1 MMKVDLQ
8 WALSDAHIPTQQ
20 ENNQRQLSV
29 SLSASGEGSQAPL
42 NICFVLDCSGSM
54 GGVPLKTVKQATHK
68 LIDRLTE
75 RDRISIITFDHKAKV
90 LIENQPATDL
100 DNIKQKIDSLKAG
113 GGTCIDDG
121 LKAGIAQLASGKDD
135 RVSQLLL
142 LTDGENEHGDNARAI
157 KLADV
162 AVGYNLTVSTLGFG
176 DHWNQDVLEQISD
189 AGGGSLNYIE
199 HAEEAIAIFGRLFT
213 RIQSVGLTNAYLN
226 LELADGTR
234 LADLKPVAQVA
245 PETVEL
251 PIVQEGNEAIIRI
264 GDLMKDQS
272 RVILLNLYVPQLAA
286 STATIARL
294 SVSYDDPAIG
304 AVSQKTA
311 VFSIEIEAQDAY
323 VPAVDAEVQQNILAL
338 AKYRQTQ
345 IAEDKLKAG
354 DRKGAVTMLQS
365 AANTAIQMG
374 DKNAA
379 TVLQENVTVLQ
390 AGNEL
395 SESDRKRTRIV
406 SKTQLQ

>member
-1 MMKVDLQ
+1 MNVGLT
-8 WALSDAHIPTQQ
+8 WALNDAHISTHQDST
-20 ENNQRQLSV
+20 QRQLSV
-29 SLSASGEGSQAPL
+29 SLTASGEGSQAPL
-42 NICFVLDCSGSM
+42 NICFVLDVSGSM
-54 GGVPLKTVKQATHK
+54 GGRPLQTVKQAALK
-68 LIDRLTE
+68 LVDRLTE
-75 RDRISIITFDHKAKV
+75 RDRISIVTFDHKAKV
-90 LIENQPATDL
+90 LIANQPATDL
-100 DNIKQKIDSLKAG
+100 SAIKATISGLKSG

-121 LKAGIAQLASGKDD
+121 LKLGISQLADGKDD

-142 LTDGENEHGDNARAI
+142 LTDGENEHGDNDRAM

-176 DHWNQDVLEQISD
+176 NHWNQDVLEQIAD

-199 HAEEAIAIFGRLFT
+199 HAEEAITIFSRLFT

-226 LELADGTR
+226 LELTGGTR

-251 PIVQEGNEAIIRI
+251 PAVQEGNDAIIRI
-264 GDLMKDQS
+264 GDLMKGEP
-272 RVILLNLYVPQLAA
+272 RVVLMNLYVPQLVA
-286 STATIARL
+286 STATIAK
-294 SVSYDDPAIG
+294 VYVTYDDPAAG
-304 AVSQKTA
+304 LTAQTTA
-311 VFSIEIEAQDAY
+311 VVDINIEAQDSY
-323 VPAVDAEVQQNILAL
+323 VPAVDAGVQKNILAL

-354 DRKGAVTMLQS
+354 DRQGAVTMLQS

-374 DKNAA
+374 DTNAA
-379 TVLQENVTVLQ
+379 TVLQENATVLQ
-390 AGNEL
+390 AGKAL
-395 SESDRKRTRIV
+395 SESDRKKTRIV

>member
-1 MMKVDLQ
+1 MKVGLQ
-8 WALSDAHIPTQQ
+8 WALSDAHMPTNQD
-20 ENNQRQLSV
+20 NSQRQLSV
-29 SLSASGEGSQAPL
+29 SLSASGEGSQAPINL
-42 NICFVLDCSGSM
+42 CFVLDCSGSM
-54 GGVPLKTVKQATHK
+54 GGTPLKTVKQATHR

-75 RDRISIITFDHKAKV
+75 RDRISIISFDHKAKILV
-90 LIENQPATDL
+90 ANQPATDL
-100 DNIKQKIDSLKAG
+100 AGIKRKIDGLSAG
-113 GGTCIDDG
+113 GGTCIDGG
-121 LKAGIAQLASGKDD
+121 LKAGIEQLATGKED

-142 LTDGENEHGDNARAI
+142 LTDGENEHGDNARAV

-176 DHWNQDVLEQISD
+176 DHWNQDVLEQIAD

-199 HAEEAIAIFGRLFT
+199 QAEEAVGIFGRLFT

-226 LELADGTR
+226 VEIADGTR

-251 PIVQEGNEAIIRI
+251 PVVQEGNEAIVRI
-264 GDLMKDQS
+264 GDLMKDQP
-272 RVILLNLYVPQLAA
+272 RVVLLNLYVPQLAA
-286 STATIARL
+286 STTTIARL
-294 SVSYDDPAIG
+294 QVTYDDPSVG
-304 AVSQKTA
+304 ATGQFSEKFA
-311 VFSIEIEAQDAY
+311 VDIEAQDAY
-323 VPAVDAEVQQNILAL
+323 VPAVDSAVQQNILAL

-354 DRKGAVTMLQS
+354 DRQGAVTMLQS

-379 TVLQENVTVLQ
+379 TVLQENATQLQ

-395 SESDRKRTRIV
+395 SESDRKKTRIV

>member
-1 MMKVDLQ
+1 MKVGLT
-8 WALSDAHIPTQQ
+8 WALNDAHIPTHQAAT
-20 ENNQRQLSV
+20 QRQLSV
-29 SLSASGEGSQAPL
+29 SLTAGGEGAQAPL
-42 NICFVLDCSGSM
+42 NICFVLDVSGSM
-54 GGVPLKTVKQATHK
+54 GGTPLKTVKQAAIK
-68 LIDRLTE
+68 LVDRLTE
-75 RDRISIITFDHKAKV
+75 RDRLSIVTFDHKAKV
-90 LIENQPATDL
+90 LIPNQPATDL
-100 DNIKQKIDSLKAG
+100 EAIKDKINSLKAG

-121 LKAGIAQLASGKDD
+121 LKLGISQLADGKED

-142 LTDGENEHGDNARAI
+142 LTDGENEHGDNDRAI

-162 AVGYNLTVSTLGFG
+162 AIGYNLTVSTLGFG
-176 DHWNQDVLEQISD
+176 DHWNQDVLEQIAD
-189 AGGGSLNYIE
+189 AGSGSLNYIE

-226 LELADGTR
+226 LELTDGTR

-251 PIVQEGNEAIIRI
+251 PAIQEGNEAIIRI
-264 GDLMKDQS
+264 GDLMKDEP
-272 RVILLNLYVPQLAA
+272 RVVLMNLYVPQLAA
-286 STATIARL
+286 STATIAK
-294 SVSYDDPAIG
+294 VYVTYDDPAAG
-304 AVSQKTA
+304 LTA
-311 VFSIEIEAQDAY
+311 QTTDIVDINIEAQDSY
-323 VPAVDAEVQQNILAL
+323 VPAVDAGVQQNILAL

-374 DKNAA
+374 DTNAA
-379 TVLQENVTVLQ
+379 TVLQENATVLQ
-390 AGNEL
+390 AGQEL
-395 SESDRKRTRIV
+395 SESDRKKTRIV

>member
-1 MMKVDLQ
+1 MKVGLQ
-8 WALSDAHIPTQQ
+8 WALSDAHIPTHQDSS
-20 ENNQRQLSV
+20 QRQLSV
-29 SLSASGEGSQAPL
+29 SLSAVGEGSQAPINL
-42 NICFVLDCSGSM
+42 CFVLDCSGSM
-54 GGVPLKTVKQATHK
+54 SGTPLKTVKQAANC

-75 RDRISIITFDHKAKV
+75 RDRISVIAFDHKAKILV
-90 LIENQPATDL
+90 ANQPATDL
-100 DNIKQKIDSLKAG
+100 ESLKRKINSLEAG
-113 GGTCIDDG
+113 GGTCIDAG
-121 LKAGIAQLASGKDD
+121 LKAGIEQLATGKEE

-176 DHWNQDVLEQISD
+176 DHWNQDVLEQIAD

-199 HAEEAIAIFGRLFT
+199 YAEEAVSIFGRLFT

-226 LELADGTR
+226 IELADGTR

-251 PIVQEGNEAIIRI
+251 PTVQEGNQAIVRI
-264 GDLMKDQS
+264 GDLMKDQP
-272 RVILLNLYVPQLAA
+272 RVILLNLYIPKLAV

-294 SVSYDDPAIG
+294 SVTYDDPAIG
-304 AVSQKTA
+304 LTAGASEQFAV
-311 VFSIEIEAQDAY
+311 EIEAQDAY
-323 VPAVDAEVQQNILAL
+323 VPAVDASVQQNILAL

-379 TVLQENVTVLQ
+379 TVLQDNATQLQ
-390 AGNEL
+390 AGNDL
-395 SESDRKRTRIV
+395 SQSDRKKTRIV

>member
-1 MMKVDLQ
+1 MKVGLT
-8 WALSDAHIPTQQ
+8 WALNDAHLPTNQATT
-20 ENNQRQLSV
+20 QRQLSV
-29 SLSASGEGSQAPL
+29 SLSAGGEGAPASL
-42 NICFVLDCSGSM
+42 NICFVLDVSGSM
-54 GGVPLKTVKQATHK
+54 GGAPLQTVKQATMK
-68 LIDRLTE
+68 LVDRLTE

-90 LIENQPATDL
+90 LIPNQLATDL
-100 DNIKQKIDSLKAG
+100 SAIKSKINSLKAG

-121 LKAGIAQLASGKDD
+121 LKAGIAQLADGKED

-142 LTDGENEHGDNARAI
+142 LTDGENEHGDNNRAL

-162 AVGYNLTVSTLGFG
+162 AIGYNLTVSTLGFG
-176 DHWNQDVLEQISD
+176 DHWNQDVLEKIAD
-189 AGGGSLNYIE
+189 AGGGSLSYIE

-213 RIQSVGLTNAYLN
+213 RIQSVGLTNAYLS
-226 LELADGTR
+226 LELIDRTR

-251 PIVQEGNEAIIRI
+251 PAVQEGSEALIRI
-264 GDLMKDQS
+264 GDLMKDKP
-272 RVILLNLYVPQLAA
+272 RVVLVNLYVPQLAA
-286 STATIARL
+286 STATIAKIY
-294 SVSYDDPAIG
+294 VTYDDPVAGLTGQRTDSYDI
-304 AVSQKTA
+304 Q
-311 VFSIEIEAQDAY
+311 IEAQDAY
-323 VPAVDAEVQQNILAL
+323 VPKVDTGVQQDILAL

-374 DKNAA
+374 DQNAA
-379 TVLQENVTVLQ
+379 TVLQETATVLQ
-390 AGNEL
+390 SGKEL
-395 SESDRKRTRIV
+395 SEGDRKKTRIV

>member
-1 MMKVDLQ
+1 MKVDLQ
-8 WALSDAHIPTQQ
+8 WALSDAHMPTNQD
-20 ENNQRQLSV
+20 NSQRQLSV
-29 SLSASGEGSQAPL
+29 SLSASGEGSQAPINL
-42 NICFVLDCSGSM
+42 CFVLDCSGSM
-54 GGVPLKTVKQATHK
+54 GGTPLKTVKQATHR

-75 RDRISIITFDHKAKV
+75 RDRISIISFDHKAKILV
-90 LIENQPATDL
+90 ANQPATDL
-100 DNIKQKIDSLKAG
+100 EGIKRKIDGIKAG
-113 GGTCIDDG
+113 GGTCIDGG
-121 LKAGIAQLASGKDD
+121 LKAGIEQLATGKED

-142 LTDGENEHGDNARAI
+142 LTDGENEHGDNARAV
-157 KLADV
+157 KLANV
-162 AVGYNLTVSTLGFG
+162 AVGYNMTVSTLGFG
-176 DHWNQDVLEQISD
+176 DHWNQDVLEQIAD

-199 HAEEAIAIFGRLFT
+199 HAEEAVGIFGRLFT
-213 RIQSVGLTNAYLN
+213 RIQSVGLTNAFLN
-226 LELADGTR
+226 VELADGTR

-251 PIVQEGNEAIIRI
+251 PVVKEGNEVIVRI
-264 GDLMKDQS
+264 GDLMKDQP
-272 RVILLNLYVPQLAA
+272 RVVLLNLYVPQIAA

-294 SVSYDDPAIG
+294 QVTYDDPSVG
-304 AVSQKTA
+304 ATGQFTEKFA
-311 VFSIEIEAQDAY
+311 VDIEAQDTY
-323 VPAVDAEVQQNILAL
+323 VPAVDSAVQQNILAL

-365 AANTAIQMG
+365 AAHTAIQMG

-379 TVLQENVTVLQ
+379 TVLQENATQLQ